1 MGRSTTSSMF
11 IGTLWEEGRGIRAEN
26 SAILCWLERDIGN
39 VPPLTGARLKTVRTR
54 RSRQHGDNCIGCL
67 MSTERWFLREMS
79 SSRGRHLPTMK
90 PYFLLEQ
97 LPLASQSTMWKMQ
110 KFSEVTAQAAS
121 TTGAKRNC
129 KGVKS
134 LVLDIEIKWL

>member
-1 MGRSTTSSMF
+1 
-11 IGTLWEEGRGIRAEN
+11 
-26 SAILCWLERDIGN
+26 
-39 VPPLTGARLKTVRTR
+39 
-54 RSRQHGDNCIGCL
+54 

-90 PYFLLEQ
+90 PHFLLEQ
-97 LPLASQSTMWKMQ
+97 LPLASQSSMWKMQ
-110 KFSEVTAQAAS
+110 DFSEVTAQAAN